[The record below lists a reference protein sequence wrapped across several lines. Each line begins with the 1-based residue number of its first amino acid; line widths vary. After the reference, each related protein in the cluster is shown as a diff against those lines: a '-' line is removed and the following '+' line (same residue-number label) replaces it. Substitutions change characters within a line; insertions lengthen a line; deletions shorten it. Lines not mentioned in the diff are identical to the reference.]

1 MRRRND
7 NDNDND
13 WGGSSHQA
21 NASHIFHLIAIA
33 SAALFVI
40 GGSGAMGEFT
50 IQHAQQLHHA
60 SQDSN
65 LPEYVTSML
74 QQQVLPSINFNHQ
87 ASQPES
93 VESSPVQ
100 RDRVRRRLEYANS
113 QSPDFET
120 LDEVRSFCGDPPA
133 CSSEPQVDQG
143 REQQAMP
150 PQPQAVPSRKRK
162 SRGKGKRKHKKKSK
176 TMTPAEAPD
185 HLVDEDAQLAQQ
197 DAVEQEQL
205 QDAGHTR
212 PADHSSDSEGADE
225 FANAHEAFGFGTPGA
240 AAATTSTNSPVNGVY
255 EPIVPG
261 SGKGIE
267 RTPSTD
273 IRIRANADRANQA
286 TRNPRYKMEGLPRG
300 ILQGIPWVRHVI
312 LCMLALLPHAVRQRY
327 YEKDRCKMWT
337 CNILQVVS
345 KFMMWLVRVRD
356 IDIND
361 LYDIQSFMQHLT
373 HDTISSFIQHLT
385 DAGFKQSSLKN
396 LEYHLATFLKGL
408 ARYAQ
413 RKTLASP
420 DSLLELN
427 EMAQD
432 LKSSGSK
439 RGTWARKEAREQ
451 WTKKK
456 ICQKLGVTRE
466 PTPGMLWGCYKKMK
480 AKARQ
485 LLQRMQR
492 AYNDGLAMVEQG
504 APPGT
509 PAAMAILALSDEDHM
524 MLQSLLAVMLSL
536 HFQGA
541 RCTFMNQMTPSWL
554 TNSGGIYSVDPTK
567 DAHLL
572 KTKRWS
578 RLARRVIRSDLG
590 DMLGTYNRMFYE
602 LLGSQQGHEDE
613 WHIFW
618 LGDASAS
625 TIDAV
630 RNIFHSEDGMWQLT
644 EEEMENE
651 TMYGEHQVAWMQTTM
666 IDQLSAAV
674 LGARPT
680 NSHFMHHALHA
691 VFVGYLGA
699 FTDIN
704 QLTFRHLMA
713 WMAYQV
719 WYLQETHDMV
729 HQPSR
734 TLGQTFDRMVE
745 LAAADANNSQ
755 DEWLNTYAP
764 DGMSRM
770 TQRQEQ
776 EALANERD
784 SSSEDELSAHDDY
797 DLCAYCSG
805 DGGGGRCTCGNVQRQ
820 VQAQINADGGA
831 SVAQMEQ
838 LRDAD
843 EAEEDQEEMNGAAQ
857 SHASAEGVWDY
868 DNGADDARYYDSDG
882 SYYVADTEPFNG

>member
-1 MRRRND
+1 
-7 NDNDND
+7 
-13 WGGSSHQA
+13 
-21 NASHIFHLIAIA
+21 
-33 SAALFVI
+33 
-40 GGSGAMGEFT
+40 
-50 IQHAQQLHHA
+50 
-60 SQDSN
+60 
-65 LPEYVTSML
+65 
-74 QQQVLPSINFNHQ
+74 
-87 ASQPES
+87 
-93 VESSPVQ
+93 
-100 RDRVRRRLEYANS
+100 
-113 QSPDFET
+113 
-120 LDEVRSFCGDPPA
+120 
-133 CSSEPQVDQG
+133 
-143 REQQAMP
+143 
-150 PQPQAVPSRKRK
+150 
-162 SRGKGKRKHKKKSK
+162 
-176 TMTPAEAPD
+176 
-185 HLVDEDAQLAQQ
+185 
-197 DAVEQEQL
+197 
-205 QDAGHTR
+205 
-212 PADHSSDSEGADE
+212 
-225 FANAHEAFGFGTPGA
+225 
-240 AAATTSTNSPVNGVY
+240 
-255 EPIVPG
+255 
-261 SGKGIE
+261 
-267 RTPSTD
+267 
-273 IRIRANADRANQA
+273 
-286 TRNPRYKMEGLPRG
+286 
-300 ILQGIPWVRHVI
+300 
-312 LCMLALLPHAVRQRY
+312 
-327 YEKDRCKMWT
+327 
-337 CNILQVVS
+337 
-345 KFMMWLVRVRD
+345 
-356 IDIND
+356 
-361 LYDIQSFMQHLT
+361 
-373 HDTISSFIQHLT
+373 
-385 DAGFKQSSLKN
+385 
-396 LEYHLATFLKGL
+396 
-408 ARYAQ
+408 
-413 RKTLASP
+413 
-420 DSLLELN
+420 
-427 EMAQD
+427 
-432 LKSSGSK
+432 
-439 RGTWARKEAREQ
+439 
-451 WTKKK
+451 
-456 ICQKLGVTRE
+456 
-466 PTPGMLWGCYKKMK
+466 
-480 AKARQ
+480 
-485 LLQRMQR
+485 
-492 AYNDGLAMVEQG
+492 MVEQG

-572 KTKRWS
+572 KTKKWS

-630 RNIFHSEDGMWQLT
+630 RNIFHREDGMWQLT
-644 EEEMENE
+644 EAEMENE

-666 IDQLSAAV
+666 IDQLSSAV

-680 NSHFMHHALHA
+680 NSHFMHHALHG

-729 HQPSR
+729 HLPSR

-784 SSSEDELSAHDDY
+784 SSSEDELSAHDDH
-797 DLCAYCSG
+797 DLCAMCRG

-838 LRDAD
+838 LRDHD
-843 EAEEDQEEMNGAAQ
+843 EAEEDQEEMGYG
-857 SHASAEGVWDY
+857 HE
-868 DNGADDARYYDSDG
+868 
-882 SYYVADTEPFNG
+882 